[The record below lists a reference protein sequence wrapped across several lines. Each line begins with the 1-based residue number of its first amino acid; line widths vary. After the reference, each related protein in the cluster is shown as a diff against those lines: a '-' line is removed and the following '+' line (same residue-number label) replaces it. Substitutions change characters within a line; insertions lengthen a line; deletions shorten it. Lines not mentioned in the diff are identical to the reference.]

1 MSKTIKIYFS
11 EETGQK
17 AIPGEFVQP
26 GAGVD
31 LEFETD
37 GEYLVCIGQPGL
49 FHQFWEKVP
58 GQNWEKVNDLTSKLG
73 EINNRT

>member
-1 MSKTIKIYFS
+1 MYLS
-11 EETGQK
+11 ETTGQK

-37 GEYLVCIGQPGL
+37 G
-49 FHQFWEKVP
+49 
-58 GQNWEKVNDLTSKLG
+58 NSA
-73 EINNRT
+73 